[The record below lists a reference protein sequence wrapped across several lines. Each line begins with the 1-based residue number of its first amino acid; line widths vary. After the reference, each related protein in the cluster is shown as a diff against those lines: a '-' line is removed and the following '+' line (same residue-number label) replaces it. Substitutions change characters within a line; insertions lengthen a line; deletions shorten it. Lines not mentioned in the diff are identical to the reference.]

1 MENIFLSTPDLVEML
16 HLRDG
21 PPELGEGEVAAVPG
35 LEQEEGL
42 QGRGLLTR
50 RHARLEPNL
59 PLLFRHVVR

>member
-1 MENIFLSTPDLVEML
+1 MV

-42 QGRGLLTR
+42 QRSGLLTR

>member
-1 MENIFLSTPDLVEML
+1 ML

-35 LEQEEGL
+35 LEEEEGL
-42 QGRGLLTR
+42 QRRGLLAR

-59 PLLFRHVVR
+59 PLLFRHAV